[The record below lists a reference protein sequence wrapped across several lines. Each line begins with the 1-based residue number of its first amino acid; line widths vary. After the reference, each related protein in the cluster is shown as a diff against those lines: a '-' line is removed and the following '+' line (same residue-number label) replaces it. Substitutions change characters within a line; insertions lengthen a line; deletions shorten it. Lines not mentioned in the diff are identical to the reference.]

1 MRRQKK
7 SFGVTLYDEESDDIA
22 KEEEFVNAFISISSN
37 NEEGSSYQS
46 NGELNC
52 QASTN
57 LSYSKMVLQWKEETT
72 TRAIQKEKIQSLME
86 EKSSLMEENQRLLM
100 IISSLK
106 LNLKEVQMEHE
117 QLEKSV
123 KMLNSSTGCLD

>member
-1 MRRQKK
+1 
-7 SFGVTLYDEESDDIA
+7 
-22 KEEEFVNAFISISSN
+22 
-37 NEEGSSYQS
+37 
-46 NGELNC
+46 
-52 QASTN
+52 
-57 LSYSKMVLQWKEETT
+57 MVLQWKEETT

-117 QLEKSV
+117 QLEKS
-123 KMLNSSTGCLD
+123 